1 MNITFKGVITPG
13 YDFVMVNM
21 AIIKLY
27 RSDNDVKYIYIDR
40 DTTRYD
46 IEDGKIDMTWENV
59 YVYNLEA
66 LEAYDETEYVTLEGE
81 DEFINAD
88 FCGFI
93 YEDESP
99 NDYHVSITEFNGKD
113 QKFFDDITSV
123 NKLMQKVSEWYKN
136 FDYYDY
142 IDKGEDD
149 YTLDE
154 IIENKCEKIIEL
166 LKDVVDSEYGDMQD
180 RGEALIL
187 LEMIYRYN
195 KLSLSEKTGLSEEF
209 LKGLD
214 DYIKVKSDERE
225 DIIKL
230 CDKFVKDIE
239 SITDK
244 YQYEKFHRQDN
255 IMTAIFYICMKYE
268 HIEILT
274 EKWNI
279 DIN

>member
-13 YDFVMVNM
+13 YDSVMVNM

-27 RSDNDVKYIYIDR
+27 QSYNDVKYIYIDR

-46 IEDGKIDMTWENV
+46 IEDGKINMTWENV
-59 YVYNLEA
+59 YVYNPDA
-66 LEAYDETEYVTLEGE
+66 DDETEYVTLEEE
-81 DEFINAD
+81 DKFINAD

-99 NDYHVSITEFNGKD
+99 NDYRISITEFNGKN

-123 NKLMQKVSEWYKN
+123 NKLMQKVSDWYKN

-187 LEMIYRYN
+187 LEMIDRYN
-195 KLSLSEKTGLSEEF
+195 KLSIPKKTGLSEEF

-214 DYIKVKSDERE
+214 DYLKLKSDERE
-225 DIIKL
+225 NIIKL

-244 YQYEKFHRQDN
+244 YQYKEFHRQDN
-255 IMTAIFYICMKYE
+255 IMSAIFYICMKYE